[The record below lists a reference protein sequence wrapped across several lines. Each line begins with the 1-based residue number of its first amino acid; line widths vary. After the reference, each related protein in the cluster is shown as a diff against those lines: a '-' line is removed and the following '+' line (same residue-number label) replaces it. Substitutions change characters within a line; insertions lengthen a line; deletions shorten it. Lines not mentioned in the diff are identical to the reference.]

1 MKKITII
8 TINYNNREGLERTI
22 RSVISQDYPALE
34 YIVIDGGST
43 DGSKEVI
50 EKYADKIDFWV
61 SEPDKGIYNAMN
73 KGVSHA
79 TGEYVN
85 FMNSGDCMY
94 SPTTISD
101 IFSIQRTDD
110 IILGRTYSADNNIE
124 LFTPPADITLYFMFS
139 ATLSH
144 QGAFIKLDI
153 QKKHL
158 YDESLKIVADWKFF
172 TQCLILDNCSVD
184 ITDVAVCSFDVEG
197 VSSTNKEKT
206 YKEKMLALKDL
217 VPERIIAD
225 YERMKQSECLT
236 QTLTPKL
243 RKAYRLDK
251 VIYKTVSF
259 ILRISGK

>member
-1 MKKITII
+1 MKKITVI
-8 TINYNNREGLERTI
+8 TINYNNREGLEKTI

-94 SPTTISD
+94 DSHVVSS
-101 IFSIQRTDD
+101 IFSRNPTES
-110 IILGRTYSADNNIE
+110 IIVGRVVTNTGRRWT
-124 LFTPPADITLYFMFS
+124 TPPKYDLSFYDLYS
-139 ATLSH
+139 GAIAH
-144 QGAFIKLDI
+144 QGAFISTALQRKYP
-153 QKKHL
+153 
-158 YDESLKIVADWKFF
+158 YDEQLRIVSDWKFF
-172 TQCLILDNCSVD
+172 IQAAIFDNCSFKYVD
-184 ITDVAVCSFDVEG
+184 
-197 VSSTNKEKT
+197 
-206 YKEKMLALKDL
+206 DL
-217 VPERIIAD
+217 VCRYDTTGISTTNPERMHNEKKEVLRTLLPERIIAD

-251 VIYKTVSF
+251 IIYKTVSF